1 MQTCGDDDSDGTRR
15 RHRDFLSRFGRNPLL
30 LVGAPHKALL
40 SRSPQRNTASSLA
53 RKEDGKVTS
62 AKVKQP
68 GRVTPDIPG
77 THPHRSLL
85 SRSPRKDYGLTHARV
100 EDGKGARVFREPSHG
115 RSPPSPLW

>member
-1 MQTCGDDDSDGTRR
+1 MQTPGDDDGDGTRR
-15 RHRDFLSRFGRNPLL
+15 HGDFLSRFERNPLL

-53 RKEDGKVTS
+53 RMEDGKATS

-68 GRVTPDIPG
+68 GRVTPDILG
-77 THPHRSLL
+77 THPRKTLL
-85 SRSPRKDYGLTHARV
+85 SRSPHKDYGLALARV
-100 EDGKGARVFREPSHG
+100 EDGKGAGVFRRPSHG

>member
-1 MQTCGDDDSDGTRR
+1 MQTPGDDDGDGTRR
-15 RHRDFLSRFGRNPLL
+15 RHGDFLPRFGRNPLL

-53 RKEDGKVTS
+53 RMEDGKVTS

-100 EDGKGARVFREPSHG
+100 EDGKGAGVFWGPSHR